1 MKKDPILNIKYLTTV
16 LLPMNHDYRFL
27 IMKHPQT
34 TREKFTE
41 IRHIVNTYYL
51 KIRDK

>member
-1 MKKDPILNIKYLTTV
+1 MKKDPILNTKYFTTV
-16 LLPMNHDYRFL
+16 LLPINHNYRFL

-41 IRHIVNTYYL
+41 IGHIDY
-51 KIRDK
+51 D